1 MENLEDDL
9 NNEII
14 APSSQQLE
22 AEVTSTSTAS
32 ENLDSSVEIIESVV
46 ELVDLTSAVTPQPS
60 TSSASNSAG
69 AVGSSNT
76 GGATGGG
83 GGLIKTNL
91 EAAFKDAP
99 AHNTGEWGD
108 V

>member
-22 AEVTSTSTAS
+22 AEVTSTSAAS

-83 GGLIKTNL
+83 GLIKTNL
-91 EAAFKDAP
+91 EAAFKDAST
-99 AHNTGEWGD
+99 HNTGEWDD